1 MKKYLLIA
9 LNTIK
14 ESAEF
19 RLNHILSFLTIALP
33 FVFVILLW
41 KKVFIYVYDIKGF
54 TLSDIITYYFFSIL
68 LQDLMYVGVNWE
80 ILMDI
85 KDGKLSLYLVKPIK
99 YPVAMFFIRLG
110 VNIPYFLSG
119 LIILSFYLIWI
130 KEYFIFQTNF
140 VILGLF
146 FLTTFL
152 AFVLAYIF
160 TFTFSILSFWLE
172 EISGVNLLI
181 NVFMPILTGLVLPLS
196 MFPSRISSIL
206 KILPFRYT
214 LNFPIVVYLG
224 KLSTYQ
230 VKTGILI
237 QIFWILSGVVIAH
250 LLWSKGLKRYQAV
263 GG

>member
-110 VNIPYFLSG
+110 VNIPCFLSG
-119 LIILSFYLIWI
+119 LII
-130 KEYFIFQTNF
+130 
-140 VILGLF
+140 
-146 FLTTFL
+146 LTTFL